1 MSDSNRANDDKN
13 TAANAPPLHST
24 VIQCNVHRANM
35 HCTSISFHR
44 AIVFACLAVVAFVS
58 ISFSQLILGLRI
70 FFMFYWQAKT
80 HNAFLLSF
88 FDVCIFVFHSLS
100 QYCCC
105 FFCCLSSSKRNYIHK
120 MIHCSVPMER
130 RLNFASFFSPCYCM
144 NRFHWPYFSHFVK
157 MTLML
162 FHSIETIIHI
172 LVKRIFFM
180 RDNDIKSGF
189 LKLDVIFLSIYLDWP
204 IAIHL
209 IVSIEGEK
217 RTRHFFS
224 GTTKLLSTSVITIIQ
239 SL

>member
-13 TAANAPPLHST
+13 TTAANAPPLHST

-105 FFCCLSSSKRNYIHK
+105 FLFVCL
-120 MIHCSVPMER
+120 
-130 RLNFASFFSPCYCM
+130 RLNETTFIKWSIVPFPW
-144 NRFHWPYFSHFVK
+144 NGDL
-157 MTLML
+157 TLLLFPML
-162 FHSIETIIHI
+162 LYES
-172 LVKRIFFM
+172 LSLAIFFAFCQ
-180 RDNDIKSGF
+180 ND
-189 LKLDVIFLSIYLDWP
+189 LDVVSLDRDYNTYLS
-204 IAIHL
+204 
-209 IVSIEGEK
+209 
-217 RTRHFFS
+217 
-224 GTTKLLSTSVITIIQ
+224 
-239 SL
+239 